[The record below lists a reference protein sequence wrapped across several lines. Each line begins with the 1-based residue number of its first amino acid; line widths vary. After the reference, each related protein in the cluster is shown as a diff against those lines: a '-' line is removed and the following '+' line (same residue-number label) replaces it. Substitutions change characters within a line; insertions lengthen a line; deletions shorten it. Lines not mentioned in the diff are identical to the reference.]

1 MQSMLHE
8 TYFGRRAT
16 KPTTSFRPGV
26 NNLQVMLPMLFSE
39 GVYGR
44 RISLRRF
51 ADVSSTNAAK
61 LFGLYPRKGAIAAGP
76 DADLVIWDPEET
88 RTIADSDVL
97 SKTGFSIYA
106 GTEVT
111 GWPRIT
117 IRRGEVVYE
126 GGAIDAEKDSGRLIS
141 RSKFESPVE

>member
-1 MQSMLHE
+1 
-8 TYFGRRAT
+8 
-16 KPTTSFRPGV
+16 
-26 NNLQVMLPMLFSE
+26 MLFSE

-51 ADVSSTNAAK
+51 VDVSSTNAAK
-61 LFGLYPRKGAIAAGP
+61 LFGLYPRKGAIAAGS

-126 GGAIDAEKDSGRLIS
+126 GGAIDAEKNSGRLIS
-141 RSKFESPVE
+141 RSRFESPVE